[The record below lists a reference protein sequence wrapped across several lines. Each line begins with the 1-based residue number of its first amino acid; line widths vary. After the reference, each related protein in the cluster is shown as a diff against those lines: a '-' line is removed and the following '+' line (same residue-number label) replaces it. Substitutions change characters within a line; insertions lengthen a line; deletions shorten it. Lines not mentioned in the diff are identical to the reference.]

1 MNGKSGRAF
10 WPLLLLANLLIIGGG
25 FFFLFSGKDYSAA
38 QKQNSSLIGLSYMTM
53 NNEFYKIMSEEIN
66 DRIEAEGDRMVMRD
80 PALDAGRQIEQIE
93 EMLEMG
99 IDALV
104 VTPVDSDKLT
114 EVLEKAKAQG
124 VHIIVLDTDVSG
136 EGLADCT
143 ITSDNY
149 GAGHLVGEYFLTQYD
164 SARIVVMTHET
175 TESGRQR
182 VQGFLDAVLEKES
195 MEIAQRIE
203 CEGQVE
209 IAMPAMQEAVSSGL
223 EFDAV
228 FCLNDLASVG
238 VVAAL
243 EENGLLE
250 ETGVYGVDGSPDSK
264 ALIAEGMMQATAAQ
278 FPTRIGSRAADVLY
292 DLLAGKTVE
301 KHILIPVELVTREN
315 VEEFGTDRWQ

>member
-1 MNGKSGRAF
+1 MNGKFARAF
-10 WPLLLLANLLIIGGG
+10 WPLLLLVDLLVIGGG
-25 FFFLFSGKDYSAA
+25 IFLLFSGRDYSVA

-114 EVLEKAKAQG
+114 EVLKEARAQG

-182 VQGFLDAVLEKES
+182 VQGFLDAVLEKEG

-278 FPTRIGSRAADVLY
+278 FPTRVGSRAADVLY
-292 DLLAGKTVE
+292 DLLAGETVE
-301 KHILIPVELVTREN
+301 KHILIPVELVTRDN
-315 VEEFGTDRWQ
+315 VDEFGTDRWQ

>member
-1 MNGKSGRAF
+1 MNGKFARAF
-10 WPLLLLANLLIIGGG
+10 WPFLLLVDLLVIGGG
-25 FFFLFSGKDYSAA
+25 IFLLFSGRDYSVA

-114 EVLEKAKAQG
+114 EVLKEARAQG

-182 VQGFLDAVLEKES
+182 VQGFLDAVLEKEG

-250 ETGVYGVDGSPDSK
+250 ETRVYGVDGSPDSK

-292 DLLAGKTVE
+292 DLLAGETVE
-301 KHILIPVELVTREN
+301 KHILIPVELVTRDN
-315 VEEFGTDRWQ
+315 VDEFGTDRWQ

>member
-1 MNGKSGRAF
+1 MNGKFARAF
-10 WPLLLLANLLIIGGG
+10 WPLLLLVDLLVIGGG
-25 FFFLFSGKDYSAA
+25 IFLLFSGRDYSVV

-114 EVLEKAKAQG
+114 EVLKEARAQG

-182 VQGFLDAVLEKES
+182 VQGFLDAVLEKEG

-292 DLLAGKTVE
+292 DLLAGETVE
-301 KHILIPVELVTREN
+301 KHILIPVELVTRDN
-315 VEEFGTDRWQ
+315 VDEFGTDRWQ

>member
-1 MNGKSGRAF
+1 MNGKFARAF
-10 WPLLLLANLLIIGGG
+10 WPLLLLVDLLVIGGG
-25 FFFLFSGKDYSAA
+25 IFLLFSGRDYSVA

-114 EVLEKAKAQG
+114 EVLKEARAQG

-143 ITSDNY
+143 FTSDNY

-182 VQGFLDAVLEKES
+182 VQGFLDAVLEKEG

-278 FPTRIGSRAADVLY
+278 FPTRIGSRATDVLY
-292 DLLAGKTVE
+292 DLLAGETVE
-301 KHILIPVELVTREN
+301 KHILIPVELVTRDN
-315 VEEFGTDRWQ
+315 VDEFGTDRWQ

>member
-1 MNGKSGRAF
+1 MSGKFGRVF
-10 WPLLLLANLLIIGGG
+10 WLLLLLVNLLVIGGG
-25 FFFLFSGKDYSAA
+25 LAFLFSGRDYSAA

-114 EVLEKAKAQG
+114 EVLEKARAQG
-124 VHIIVLDTDVSG
+124 VRIVVLDTDVSG

-149 GAGHLVGEYFLTQYD
+149 GAGQLVGEYFLTQYD
-164 SARIVVMTHET
+164 SARIVVMTHEAA
-175 TESGRQR
+175 ESGRQR
-182 VQGFLDAVLEKES
+182 VQGFLDTVQGREG
-195 MEIAQRIE
+195 MEIVREIE

-209 IAMPAMQEAVSSGL
+209 LAMPAMQQAVSSGL

-238 VVAAL
+238 AVAAL

-278 FPTRIGSRAADVLY
+278 FPTRIGSRAADILY

-301 KHILIPVELVTREN
+301 KHILIPVELVTQEN

>member
-1 MNGKSGRAF
+1 MNGKFARAF
-10 WPLLLLANLLIIGGG
+10 WPLLLLVDLLVIGGG
-25 FFFLFSGKDYSAA
+25 IFLLFSGRDYSVA

-114 EVLEKAKAQG
+114 EVLKEARAQG

-182 VQGFLDAVLEKES
+182 VQGFLDAVLEKEG

-292 DLLAGKTVE
+292 DLLAGETVE
-301 KHILIPVELVTREN
+301 KHILIPVELVTRDN
-315 VEEFGTDRWQ
+315 VNEFGTDRWQ

>member
-1 MNGKSGRAF
+1 MNGKFARAF
-10 WPLLLLANLLIIGGG
+10 RPLLLLVDLLVIGGG
-25 FFFLFSGKDYSAA
+25 IFLLFSGRDYSVA

-114 EVLEKAKAQG
+114 EVLKEARAQG

-182 VQGFLDAVLEKES
+182 VQGFLDAVLEKEG

-292 DLLAGKTVE
+292 DLLAGETVE
-301 KHILIPVELVTREN
+301 KHILIPVELVTRDN
-315 VEEFGTDRWQ
+315 VDEFGTDRWQ

>member
-1 MNGKSGRAF
+1 MNGKFARAF
-10 WPLLLLANLLIIGGG
+10 WPLLLLVDLLVIGGG
-25 FFFLFSGKDYSAA
+25 IFLLFSGRDYSVA

-114 EVLEKAKAQG
+114 EVLKEARAQG

-182 VQGFLDAVLEKES
+182 VQGFLDAVLEKEG

-292 DLLAGKTVE
+292 DLLAGETVE
-301 KHILIPVELVTREN
+301 KHILIPVELVTRDN
-315 VEEFGTDRWQ
+315 VDEFGTDRWQ

>member
-1 MNGKSGRAF
+1 MNGKFARAF
-10 WPLLLLANLLIIGGG
+10 WPLLLLVDLLVIGGG
-25 FFFLFSGKDYSAA
+25 IFLLFSGRDYSVA

-93 EMLEMG
+93 EMLKMG

-114 EVLEKAKAQG
+114 EVLKEARAQG

-182 VQGFLDAVLEKES
+182 VQGFLDAVLEKEG

-292 DLLAGKTVE
+292 DLLAGETVE
-301 KHILIPVELVTREN
+301 KHILIPVELVTRDN
-315 VEEFGTDRWQ
+315 VDEFGTDRWQ

>member
-1 MNGKSGRAF
+1 MSGKFGRTF
-10 WPLLLLANLLIIGGG
+10 WLLLLLVNLLVIGGG
-25 FFFLFSGKDYSAA
+25 LAFLFSGRDYSAA

-114 EVLEKAKAQG
+114 EVLEKARAQG
-124 VHIIVLDTDVSG
+124 VRIVVLDTDVSG

-149 GAGHLVGEYFLTQYD
+149 GAGQLVGEYFLTQYD
-164 SARIVVMTHET
+164 SARIVVMTHEAA
-175 TESGRQR
+175 ESGRQR
-182 VQGFLDAVLEKES
+182 VQGFLDTVQGREG
-195 MEIAQRIE
+195 MEIVREIE

-209 IAMPAMQEAVSSGL
+209 LAMPAMQQAVSSGL
-223 EFDAV
+223 EVDAV

-238 VVAAL
+238 AVAAL

-250 ETGVYGVDGSPDSK
+250 ETAVYGVDGSPDSK

-278 FPTRIGSRAADVLY
+278 FPTRIGSRAADILY

-301 KHILIPVELVTREN
+301 KHILIPVELVTQEN

>member
-1 MNGKSGRAF
+1 MNGKFARAF
-10 WPLLLLANLLIIGGG
+10 WPLLLLVDLLVIGGG
-25 FFFLFSGKDYSAA
+25 IFLLFSGRDYSVA

-114 EVLEKAKAQG
+114 EVLKEARAQG

-182 VQGFLDAVLEKES
+182 VQGFLDAVLEKEG

-278 FPTRIGSRAADVLY
+278 FPTRIGSRATDVLY
-292 DLLAGKTVE
+292 DLLAGETVE
-301 KHILIPVELVTREN
+301 KHILIPVELVTRDN
-315 VEEFGTDRWQ
+315 VDEFGTDRWQ

>member
-1 MNGKSGRAF
+1 MNGKFARAF
-10 WPLLLLANLLIIGGG
+10 WPLLLLVDLLVIGGG
-25 FFFLFSGKDYSAA
+25 IFLLFSGRDYSVA

-114 EVLEKAKAQG
+114 EVLKEARAQG

-182 VQGFLDAVLEKES
+182 VQGFLDAVLEKEGT
-195 MEIAQRIE
+195 EIAQRIE

-292 DLLAGKTVE
+292 DLLAGETVE
-301 KHILIPVELVTREN
+301 KHILIPVELVTRDN
-315 VEEFGTDRWQ
+315 VDEFGTDRWQ

>member
-1 MNGKSGRAF
+1 MNGKFARAF
-10 WPLLLLANLLIIGGG
+10 WPLLLLVDLLVIGGG
-25 FFFLFSGKDYSAA
+25 IFLLFSGRDYSVA

-93 EMLEMG
+93 EMLKMG

-114 EVLEKAKAQG
+114 EVLKEARAQG

-182 VQGFLDAVLEKES
+182 VQGFLDAVLEKEG

-292 DLLAGKTVE
+292 DLLAGETVE
-301 KHILIPVELVTREN
+301 KHILIPVELVTRDN
-315 VEEFGTDRWQ
+315 VNEFGTDRWQ